1 MTTLDP
7 TGLAHHIDSD
17 AAVLID
23 RTGQHWHAH
32 PERLQL
38 SGDALIGGVRR
49 DPAEKMVVQA
59 PATGDPLGTAA
70 STTAEEAHEAIRLA
84 RTEFGTGDWA
94 RARPADRAAALERW
108 ADLLHRHCDELAV
121 LICAETGKPVR
132 DCVEVDIAGCVRA
145 IRWSAAAIGK
155 HGGHHPDTGPH
166 ALAVVA
172 REPAGVVAVV
182 TPWNFPLAALGYEVA
197 PALSLGNAVL
207 VKPSEHAPYAVLRA
221 AELAHQSG
229 VPGGALAVLPGGPST
244 GAALGRHAD
253 VDVIMVIGSALTGR
267 AFRRYAAGT
276 GAQVWCEL
284 GGKSTA
290 IVCADTPDL
299 EQVARKLVWGMTF
312 NAGQMCTGVTR
323 ILADRTIA
331 DDLTAELETALD
343 RLVIGDPRDWDTD
356 VGPMITTEAAVAVVS
371 AIDRARADGA
381 VLRRGGPLT
390 TPPTR
395 GGAYLTPA
403 LLTAVTATMPI
414 VVDEVFGPVSSLIAV
429 GGPDEAVAAAAGFGT
444 GIAASVWTAS
454 LDTALSVAGRLKVGT
469 VWVNDFE
476 ADDLTVPVGDLG
488 RGGSGHSKG
497 LAVLDKYSRWKTTWV
512 TVRAR

>member
-1 MTTLDP
+1 M
-7 TGLAHHIDSD
+7 
-17 AAVLID
+17 ID
-23 RTGQHWHAH
+23 RTGRHWHAH

-38 SGDALIGGVRR
+38 SGDALIGGMRR
-49 DPAEKMVVQA
+49 DPAERMVVHA
-59 PATGDPLGTAA
+59 PATGDPLGAA
-70 STTAEEAHEAIRLA
+70 AYTTAEEAHEAIRLA
-84 RTEFGTGDWA
+84 RSEFGTGEWA
-94 RARPADRAAALERW
+94 RSHPDDRAAALGRW
-108 ADLLHRHCDELAV
+108 AELLDRHGDELAV
-121 LICAETGKPVR
+121 LICAETGKPIR
-132 DCVEVDIAGCVRA
+132 DCLEVDVAGCVRA

-166 ALAVVA
+166 SLAVVA
-172 REPAGVVAVV
+172 REPAGVVAVIA
-182 TPWNFPLAALGYEVA
+182 PWNFPLAALGYEVA

-207 VKPSEHAPYAVLRA
+207 LKPSEHAPYAVLRA
-221 AELAHQSG
+221 AELAHQAG

-244 GAALGRHAD
+244 GAALGRHTE
-253 VDVIMVIGSALTGR
+253 VDVITVVGSALTGR
-267 AFRRYAAGT
+267 AFRRYAAET

-290 IVCADTPDL
+290 IVCADTPGLD
-299 EQVARKLVWGMTF
+299 QVARKLVWGATF
-312 NAGQMCTGVTR
+312 NAGQMCTGVNR

-331 DDLTAELETALD
+331 AELTVELETALD
-343 RLVIGDPRDWDTD
+343 RLMIGDPRDWDTD
-356 VGPMITTEAAVAVVS
+356 IGPMITPEAAGAVAG
-371 AIDRARADGA
+371 AIDQACADGA

-395 GGAYLTPA
+395 GGAYLAPT
-403 LLTAVTATMPI
+403 LLTAVSPTMPI
-414 VVDEVFGPVSSLIAV
+414 VVDEVFGPVTSLIAV
-429 GGPDEAVAAAAGFGT
+429 GNPDEAVAAAAGFGT

-454 LDTALSVAGRLKVGT
+454 LDTALTVAGQLKVGT

-488 RGGSGHSKG
+488 RGGSGHSKS